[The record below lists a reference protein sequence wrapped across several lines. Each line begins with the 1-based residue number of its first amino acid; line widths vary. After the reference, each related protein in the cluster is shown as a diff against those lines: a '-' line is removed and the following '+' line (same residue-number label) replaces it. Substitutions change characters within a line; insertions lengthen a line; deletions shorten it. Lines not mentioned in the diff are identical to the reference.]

1 MLQLLKKTVFL
12 ILAAISVAACSSSD
26 PEYVDPEAHEKTI
39 QLNEK
44 YGPVLVGTWHF
55 EKIGE
60 KQRYFERLTFQADGT
75 LTGMRKWQ
83 MRELVTINGEQV
95 YTDWEDVKLGVWEDE
110 DIKQN
115 GTFSGTWKLR
125 YWDPYGDGKQN
136 YLELSAKYDNKD
148 INFAAYRG
156 SAFVKLWLNHF
167 PAAFFHKGN
176 HSRSSKDFNSTAA
189 KSFSGIINSNCSRGC
204 ALCSNF

>member
-1 MLQLLKKTVFL
+1 MFLELFVHLPAESKPFIDNHFL

-83 MRELVTINGEQV
+83 MRKLVTINGEQV
-95 YTDWEDVKLGVWEDE
+95 YTDWEDVELGGWEDE
-110 DIKQN
+110 DVKQN

-125 YWDPYGDGKQN
+125 YWDPYGDGKQCR
-136 YLELSAKYDNKD
+136 LRLCRRDDTPLQELLYK
-148 INFAAYRG
+148 
-156 SAFVKLWLNHF
+156 W
-167 PAAFFHKGN
+167 
-176 HSRSSKDFNSTAA
+176 
-189 KSFSGIINSNCSRGC
+189 
-204 ALCSNF
+204 

>member
-12 ILAAISVAACSSSD
+12 ILAAISVA
-26 PEYVDPEAHEKTI
+26 
-39 QLNEK
+39 
-44 YGPVLVGTWHF
+44 VLVGTWHF

-83 MRELVTINGEQV
+83 MRKLVTINGEQV
-95 YTDWEDVKLGVWEDE
+95 YTDWEDVELGGWEDE
-110 DIKQN
+110 DVKQN

-148 INFAAYRG
+148 IDFAAYQYNAVFDYTDETTLRFKSYYISGENGWMIFQRG
-156 SAFVKLWLNHF
+156 EAE
-167 PAAFFHKGN
+167 P
-176 HSRSSKDFNSTAA
+176 
-189 KSFSGIINSNCSRGC
+189 SF
-204 ALCSNF
+204 

>member
-1 MLQLLKKTVFL
+1 MNPQLPKKIAFI
-12 ILAAISVAACSSSD
+12 ILAALSLAACSSSE

-83 MRELVTINGEQV
+83 MRKLVTINGEQV
-95 YTDWEDVKLGVWEDE
+95 YTDWEDVELGGWEDE
-110 DIKQN
+110 DVKQN
-115 GTFSGTWKLR
+115 GTFSA
-125 YWDPYGDGKQN
+125 
-136 YLELSAKYDNKD
+136 LSPAPGNCATGIPMEMGSKT
-148 INFAAYRG
+148 IWNFLPNTIIRILTLQPISIMPSSTMPTRRH
-156 SAFVKLWLNHF
+156 SA
-167 PAAFFHKGN
+167 
-176 HSRSSKDFNSTAA
+176 SRA
-189 KSFSGIINSNCSRGC
+189 II
-204 ALCSNF
+204 

>member
-1 MLQLLKKTVFL
+1 MLQLLKKTVFI
-12 ILAAISVAACSSSD
+12 ILAALSVAACSSSD

-60 KQRYFERLTFQADGT
+60 
-75 LTGMRKWQ
+75 MRKCQ
-83 MRELVTINGEQV
+83 KRELVTINGEQV
-95 YTDWEDVKLGVWEDE
+95 YTDWENVELGGWEDE
-110 DIKQN
+110 DVKQN

-148 INFAAYRG
+148 IDFAAYQYNAVFDYADETTLRFKSYYISGENGWMIFQRG
-156 SAFVKLWLNHF
+156 EAE
-167 PAAFFHKGN
+167 P
-176 HSRSSKDFNSTAA
+176 
-189 KSFSGIINSNCSRGC
+189 SF
-204 ALCSNF
+204 

>member
-1 MLQLLKKTVFL
+1 MLQLLKKTVFF

-83 MRELVTINGEQV
+83 KRELVTINGEQV
-95 YTDWEDVKLGVWEDE
+95 YTDWEDVELGGWEDE
-110 DIKQN
+110 DVKQN
-115 GTFSGTWKLR
+115 GTFYFLPNTIIRILTLQPTSIMPSSTMPTR
-125 YWDPYGDGKQN
+125 RH
-136 YLELSAKYDNKD
+136 SA
-148 INFAAYRG
+148 
-156 SAFVKLWLNHF
+156 
-167 PAAFFHKGN
+167 
-176 HSRSSKDFNSTAA
+176 SRA
-189 KSFSGIINSNCSRGC
+189 II
-204 ALCSNF
+204 

>member
-1 MLQLLKKTVFL
+1 MLQLLNKTVFF
-12 ILAAISVAACSSSD
+12 ILAALSVAACSSSD

-83 MRELVTINGEQV
+83 MRKLVTINGEQV
-95 YTDWEDVKLGVWEDE
+95 YTDWEDVELGGWEDE
-110 DIKQN
+110 DVKQN

-148 INFAAYRG
+148 IDFAAYQYNAVFNYADETTLRFKSYYISGENGWMIFQRG
-156 SAFVKLWLNHF
+156 EAE
-167 PAAFFHKGN
+167 P
-176 HSRSSKDFNSTAA
+176 
-189 KSFSGIINSNCSRGC
+189 SF
-204 ALCSNF
+204 

>member
-1 MLQLLKKTVFL
+1 MLQLLKKTVFF
-12 ILAAISVAACSSSD
+12 ILAALSVAACSSSD

-83 MRELVTINGEQV
+83 KRELVIGRMWNWVAGKTKTSSRTALSPAPGNCATGIPMEMGSKTIWNFLPNTIIRILTLQPISI
-95 YTDWEDVKLGVWEDE
+95 TPSS
-110 DIKQN
+110 
-115 GTFSGTWKLR
+115 TMPTR
-125 YWDPYGDGKQN
+125 RH
-136 YLELSAKYDNKD
+136 SA
-148 INFAAYRG
+148 
-156 SAFVKLWLNHF
+156 
-167 PAAFFHKGN
+167 
-176 HSRSSKDFNSTAA
+176 SRA
-189 KSFSGIINSNCSRGC
+189 II
-204 ALCSNF
+204 

>member
-12 ILAAISVAACSSSD
+12 ILAAFSVAACSSSD

-83 MRELVTINGEQV
+83 KRELVTINGEQV
-95 YTDWEDVKLGVWEDE
+95 YTDWEDVELGGWEDE
-110 DIKQN
+110 DVKQN
-115 GTFSGTWKLR
+115 GTF
-125 YWDPYGDGKQN
+125 
-136 YLELSAKYDNKD
+136 
-148 INFAAYRG
+148 
-156 SAFVKLWLNHF
+156 
-167 PAAFFHKGN
+167 
-176 HSRSSKDFNSTAA
+176 
-189 KSFSGIINSNCSRGC
+189 
-204 ALCSNF
+204 